1 MARII
6 LHVGTH
12 KTGTTALQRAL
23 FSQRGLLLK
32 SGISYDPWQ
41 SVLRGPKS
49 SHHGLAQRLARYNSD
64 DQTVLV
70 DYRLRLE
77 QALAQGLD
85 VIISAESFYRH
96 VDTGVLDDP
105 DAARMSFL
113 DRVADY
119 LGGLPIE
126 VSICFRRPDRMADSM
141 FKEETVSSDSKLEFL
156 QYLERTSD
164 RFDYSARVSEF
175 EQRFGPAKIWCFEKA
190 VAKGLI
196 PAFLEQHGLQAPG
209 ITDAKG
215 DRKSVSARSL
225 KWLLLAKRGDECMSM
240 SERKIRWYYAASQHA
255 HSALAHSRGDV
266 FWPDAETRDSFLHG
280 ILSNFRHADFWNLP
294 DEAPQEV
301 NWTDKDHR
309 EVEMHFQK
317 WAQASSVLLQMR
329 KEAKLAPYD
338 PDDAIPRSVRLRFLP
353 QRIKA
358 RIFESS
364 SDWRK

>member
-23 FSQRGLLLK
+23 FSQRDLLLK

-41 SVLRGPKS
+41 SVLRGLKS
-49 SHHGLAQRLARYNSD
+49 SHHGLAQRLARFDSE
-64 DQTVLV
+64 DQSVLI

-77 QALAQGLD
+77 QALEQGLD
-85 VIISAESFYRH
+85 VIISTESFYRH
-96 VDTGVLDDP
+96 VDTRILDDP
-105 DAARMSFL
+105 SAARISYL

-119 LGGLPIE
+119 FSGLPVE

-141 FKEETVSSDSKLEFL
+141 FKEQMVSSGYKFEFL
-156 QYLERTSD
+156 EYLESFSD
-164 RFDYSARVSEF
+164 RFDYSARLTEF
-175 EQRFGPAKIWCFEKA
+175 EQRFGPAKVWCFEDA
-190 VAKGLI
+190 VAKGLM
-196 PAFLEQHGLQAPG
+196 PTFLEQHGLQVPE
-209 ITDAKG
+209 ITDAKA
-215 DRKSVSARSL
+215 DRKSISARAV
-225 KWLLLAKRGDECMSM
+225 KWLQLAKLSAESM
-240 SERKIRWYYAASQHA
+240 STWERKTRWYYAASNHA
-255 HSALAHSRGDV
+255 HPALAHSRGDV

-309 EVEMHFQK
+309 EVEMHFEK

-338 PDDAIPRSVRLRFLP
+338 PDNAIPRSVRRQFLP

-358 RIFESS
+358 LIFRSR